1 MGIFQRKL
9 MMKLIIFVLATAT
22 VVLGAPKDSPSD
34 PRKFAKAP
42 DFVAPATYRQGTLY
56 AKKNPERLDKRSVI
70 EDIPELLTKK
80 EFKEAKDQGIVQ
92 NYKAPAGPAASATYR
107 QGTLYAKKNPERLD
121 KRSVIEEIPEL
132 MTKERYL
139 AE

>member
-70 EDIPELLTKK
+70 EEIPELLMKK
-80 EFKEAKDQGIVQ
+80 EFKEAKDQGIVE
-92 NYKAPAGPAASATYR
+92 NYKAPAAPATYR
-107 QGTLYAKKNPERLD
+107 QGTLYAK
-121 KRSVIEEIPEL
+121 
-132 MTKERYL
+132 
-139 AE
+139 